1 MKQQTTNP
9 TGKGP
14 TVKKTKKTKTKS
26 DDQPAQKAEIAPME
40 QARPFEGVGMD
51 QNHMQKPANVAT
63 RSQKPAVDSKAK
75 AKVNSK
81 PTKNTKENS
90 ECHFPALKARDVKEV
105 A

>member
-1 MKQQTTNP
+1 
-9 TGKGP
+9 
-14 TVKKTKKTKTKS
+14 
-26 DDQPAQKAEIAPME
+26 
-40 QARPFEGVGMD
+40 MD

-90 ECHFPALKARDVKEV
+90 ECHLPALPARDVKEV
-105 A
+105 AKDVALQSKSIKKTRTTKISSK